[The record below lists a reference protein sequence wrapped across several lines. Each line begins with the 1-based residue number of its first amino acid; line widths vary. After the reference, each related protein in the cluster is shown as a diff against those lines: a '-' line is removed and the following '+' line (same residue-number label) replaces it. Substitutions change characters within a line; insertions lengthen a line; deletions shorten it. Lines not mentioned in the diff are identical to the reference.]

1 MVRITCVNEKAVS
14 HRADNEGTR
23 GTKTMSYELNLTEDQ
38 QRRIEEAQT
47 PEEKAHILAGVAEAM
62 LEGAELSDGDL
73 DAVSGGVTKRMSAQE
88 KRKAEEAVQEILEAY
103 GPEVAQIAAEEL
115 GLC

>member
-1 MVRITCVNEKAVS
+1 MNF
-14 HRADNEGTR
+14 
-23 GTKTMSYELNLTEDQ
+23 ELNLTENQ

-47 PEEKAHILAGVAEAM
+47 PEEKAHILAEAAGIAR
-62 LEGAELSDGDL
+62 EAAELTEADL
-73 DAVSGGVTKRMSAQE
+73 NAVSGGVAKQMSEAE
-88 KRKAEEAVQEILEAY
+88 KRKAEEAVQEIMDAY